1 MNDSVERIKTIFPRV
16 LEKMPIKREFKIHQA
31 MYHWADIVGSDIA
44 AQSEPLKI
52 EYRVLWL
59 GVRSSV
65 WSHHLM
71 MMKRQ
76 LIDKLNA
83 YCAEALI
90 VDMKFVSARAAAGQ
104 KSLEKTA
111 AVEVDEQ
118 PVFRQIML
126 TAEASERIRQAAAL
140 VKDSE
145 LSQKAARLYRD
156 DLTLRE
162 LKRRQGFTPCRRCGV
177 LCSGVLCTVCAREE
191 RQKKMTAL
199 RRLLNDLPWF
209 TYAKINRELPC
220 DSSEYIAAKIELLQQ
235 YADKLPRDEQAA
247 QDSDE
252 LIMLTMLFCGVSCN
266 EITDELMYKTYK
278 KFRRRF

>member
-1 MNDSVERIKTIFPRV
+1 MNHSLECIKTIFPRM

-31 MYHWADIVGSDIA
+31 MYHWSDIVGSDIA

-59 GVRSSV
+59 AVRSSV

-71 MMKRQ
+71 MMKRE
-76 LIDKLNA
+76 LIDKLNM
-83 YCAEALI
+83 YCAESLI
-90 VDMKFVSARAAAGQ
+90 GDIKFVSARAAAGQ
-104 KSLEKTA
+104 NGLKKA
-111 AVEVDEQ
+111 AAIEGDEQ

-140 VKDSE
+140 VKNPE
-145 LSQKAARLYRD
+145 LGQRAARLYRD

-162 LKRRQGFTPCRRCGV
+162 LKRRHGFTPCRHCGV

-191 RQKKMTAL
+191 RQKKMAAL

-209 TYAKINRELPC
+209 TYAKINHELPC
-220 DSSEYIAAKIELLQQ
+220 DSGEYIAAKIELLQQ
-235 YADKLPRDEQAA
+235 YADKLPRDEQTAL
-247 QDSDE
+247 DSDE